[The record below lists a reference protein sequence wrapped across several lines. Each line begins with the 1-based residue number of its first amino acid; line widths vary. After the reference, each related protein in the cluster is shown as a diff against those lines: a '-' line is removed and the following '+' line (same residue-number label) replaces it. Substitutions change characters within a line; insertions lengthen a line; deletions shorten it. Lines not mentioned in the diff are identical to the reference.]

1 MNPGAGAGTFL
12 FMHMFNLD
20 FLLLL
25 LFFLRDM
32 QSLSGLILTFMSGL
46 GFSTPTDAERD

>member
-12 FMHMFNLD
+12 FMHMF
-20 FLLLL
+20 LLLL
-25 LFFLRDM
+25 LFFLGDM